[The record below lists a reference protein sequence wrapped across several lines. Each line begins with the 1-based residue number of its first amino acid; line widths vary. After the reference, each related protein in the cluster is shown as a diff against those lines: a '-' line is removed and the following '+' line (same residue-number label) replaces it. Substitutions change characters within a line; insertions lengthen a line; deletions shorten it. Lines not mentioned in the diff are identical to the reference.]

1 MSKLKILLMI
11 FLLLLASLAT
21 SGQDCDM
28 NSLLFGENE
37 EYMAIRDV
45 INRFKQGINTLD
57 KTILNEVISAS
68 YAAGGLDR
76 LGLIKDYF
84 DQEIEIGKINI
95 SSIAIDG
102 NGASARVDWDG
113 KVFLKPKPD
122 IPYVADKIP
131 TLSGDLNAGMIFGF
145 KKESD
150 GKWRISSE
158 KVLSMTKSATWGIGY
173 PFVSNFRVTPGS
185 ASPGEYISVDASLKR
200 MEGNVMLAAVNDRT
214 LVNSIYGVKDG
225 SIDTINVRVPSDRA
239 SGSTYDVYIIALG
252 VNANFLNP
260 AQSGIAGITLKQI
273 SVPIK

>member
-1 MSKLKILLMI
+1 MSKLKSLLII
-11 FLLLLASLAT
+11 FLLLLVALAT
-21 SGQDCDM
+21 TGQDCDM
-28 NSLLFGENE
+28 NTLLFGEDE
-37 EYMAIRDV
+37 EYRAIRDV

-57 KTILNEVISAS
+57 KTILNEVISSS

-95 SSIAIDG
+95 SNIAIDG
-102 NGASARVDWDG
+102 SGASARIDWDG

-131 TLSGDLNAGMIFGF
+131 TLSGDVNAGMIFGF
-145 KKESD
+145 KKEDD
-150 GKWRISSE
+150 GKWRITSE

-173 PFVSNFRVTPGS
+173 PFVSNLKVTPGS

-200 MEGNVMLAAVNDRT
+200 IEGNVMLAAVNDRA
-214 LVNSIYGVKDG
+214 LVNTIYGVKNG
-225 SIDTINVRVPSDRA
+225 PIDTVKVRVPSDRA

-260 AQSGIAGITLKQI
+260 GSSSIAGIALKQI